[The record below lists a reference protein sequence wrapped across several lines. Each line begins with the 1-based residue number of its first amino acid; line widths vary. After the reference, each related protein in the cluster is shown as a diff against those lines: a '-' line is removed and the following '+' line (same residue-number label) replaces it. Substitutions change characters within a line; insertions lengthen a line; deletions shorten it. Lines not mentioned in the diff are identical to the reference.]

1 MWDRQHNNLIALI
14 FFVTIIGSP
23 KTVNADIFPPSP
35 SCFKPSKPYTFS
47 TQWDVDSYNSSVRRY
62 KMCVETFI
70 DEQKKE
76 KDQHQQAINDVID
89 EWNDYVNYN
98 R

>member
-1 MWDRQHNNLIALI
+1 
-14 FFVTIIGSP
+14 
-23 KTVNADIFPPSP
+23 
-35 SCFKPSKPYTFS
+35 
-47 TQWDVDSYNSSVRRY
+47 
-62 KMCVETFI
+62 MCVETFI